1 VVAQGAPSGNWSRM
15 NVGRAGGDSADMR
28 PLSHAARWLPRDKCE
43 WHGVCQPLGLTLR
56 APLGDPAVAL
66 HDARPEASS
75 TLTVIA
81 HVLNRLLGAPGN
93 ASDNGRHNATTVA
106 ALTRAV
112 LSACEPSVPCNT
124 CGAGFQNLPYPHFAG
139 TCSAR
144 PARTRGGCFRVRRRR
159 PPRPRAPAAYHVA
172 KYAAW
177 HCGISG

>member
-1 VVAQGAPSGNWSRM
+1 MVAQGAPSGNWSRM

-139 TCSAR
+139 DMFSASC
-144 PARTRGGCFRVRRRR
+144 PYTRGLLPRSST
-159 PPRPRAPAAYHVA
+159 PPSSPSCASSLPR
-172 KYAAW
+172 
-177 HCGISG
+177 G